1 MASNSDLRE
10 QVANSDQPTID
21 DDDTDDNSDDGGRRL
36 PGLSRRTLAA
46 LGAVVVVVVILW
58 YLRRSPST
66 DSSNDSDD
74 GESDESATDPARRD
88 VHIEIPANPSEEL
101 DKDAAVLE
109 GLRDSG
115 VIGGDD

>member
-1 MASNSDLRE
+1 MTSNSELRE

-21 DDDTDDNSDDGGRRL
+21 DGTNDNSDDDSGRSL

-46 LGAVVVVVVILW
+46 LGAVAVVVVILW

-66 DSSNDSDD
+66 DSSNNSDD
-74 GESDESATDPARRD
+74 GESDEPATDPARRD

-115 VIGGDD
+115 VIGGDE

>member
-1 MASNSDLRE
+1 MTSNSDLRE

-21 DDDTDDNSDDGGRRL
+21 DSDHDDSGRRL

-58 YLRRSPST
+58 HLRRSPST
-66 DSSNDSDD
+66 DSSNDSDGD
-74 GESDESATDPARRD
+74 ESDERTTDSSRRD
-88 VHIEIPANPSEEL
+88 VHIEIPANPNEEL

-115 VIGGDD
+115 VIGGDE